1 MSQQIASVATRLK
14 KIREAFVKQLPAQ
27 MDLIDKAF
35 SDLGQGPPDKAGLE
49 ELHRRIHTMRGS
61 SATFGLSRLS
71 TAAAAGERF
80 AKETMLAEE
89 PPGKKWHG
97 QMQAHIAQ
105 MRHDADNI
113 DTAQDMELPH
123 VEFADG
129 LETTK
134 ERGQK
139 TIYLCE
145 DDSFQRLALAAQ
157 IGCFGFQVVSFGDL
171 EQLRNAVRNSVPD
184 AIVMDLMHPDRP
196 MGGAETII
204 EIQRE
209 LGYDIPTVFISSQN
223 DFPYR
228 LSAVRAGSSAY
239 FEKPINISNI
249 CSTLSLLTSA
259 EKPEPYRVMVV
270 DDDTHLAELYATI
283 LQGAGMLTQT
293 VNDPMKVM
301 TPLEDFKPDLIL
313 TDMHMPGCNG
323 MELAKTIRQ
332 IDASYSI
339 PIVFLSRETDTDK
352 QFNAMRM
359 GGDEFLT
366 KPIKSEH
373 LIAAVTGRA
382 ERMKIIR
389 SFMVRDSLT
398 GLFNHTTTKEQLD
411 LAIEQARRNGGE
423 VCFAMIDLDK
433 FKGVNDNYGHP
444 AGDRVLVTLARL
456 LQQRLRKTDISG
468 RFGGEEFAVI
478 LPACGIAE
486 ATALINQLRESFSL
500 IRFPVGDDTF
510 SLTFSAG
517 VASFSHYDDAPGLCK
532 AADEALYKAKGEGRN
547 RVVATAG

>member
-1 MSQQIASVATRLK
+1 MSQQIASVTTRLN
-14 KIREAFVKQLPAQ
+14 KIREAFIRQLPAQ

-35 SDLGQGPPDKAGLE
+35 TDLGQGPPNKEGLE
-49 ELHRRIHTMRGS
+49 KLHRSIHTLRGS
-61 SATFGLSRLS
+61 SATFGLSRIS
-71 TAAAAGERF
+71 TAAAAGERL
-80 AKETMLAEE
+80 AKETMQADE
-89 PPGKKWHG
+89 PPGKEWHAK
-97 QMQAHIAQ
+97 MQGHLAQ
-105 MRHDADNI
+105 MRHEAANI
-113 DTAQDMELPH
+113 DTTQVMDFHPLEIAAG
-123 VEFADG
+123 VETSKG
-129 LETTK
+129 RE
-134 ERGQK
+134 QK
-139 TIYLCE
+139 TVYLCE

-196 MGGAETII
+196 LGGAETIT
-204 EIQRE
+204 EIRKD
-209 LGYDIPTVFISSQN
+209 LGSDIPTVFISSQN

-239 FEKPINISNI
+239 FEKPINISAI

-259 EKPEPYRVMVV
+259 EKPEPYRVMIV
-270 DDDTHLAELYATI
+270 DDDPHLSDLYSTI

-293 VNDPMKVM
+293 VNDPLMVM
-301 TPLEDFKPDLIL
+301 TPLEEFKPDLIL

-339 PIVFLSRETDTDK
+339 PIVFLSSETDTDK

-366 KPIKSEH
+366 KPITPEH

-398 GLFNHTTTKEQLD
+398 GLFNHTTSKEHLD
-411 LAIEQARRNGGE
+411 MALEQSQRNGAE

-433 FKGVNDNYGHP
+433 FKEVNDNYGHT

-456 LQQRLRKTDISG
+456 LQQRLRKSDVAG

-478 LPACGIAE
+478 LPGCDISEAE
-486 ATALINQLRESFSL
+486 SLINQLRESFSA
-500 IRFPVGDDTF
+500 IRFPVGDDSF

-517 VASFSHYDDAPGLCK
+517 LAPLSRFGDAPRLCK
-532 AADEALYKAKGEGRN
+532 AADEALYAAKRAGRN
-547 RVVATAG
+547 RVIAAAG